1 MSLDI
6 KFPTKFKPLFED
18 MWRFIIFYG
27 GRGSGKSFNI
37 ARALIIRAYHNPT
50 RVVALSFGK
59 NHACNYTITQKEQ
72 EQCS

>member
-6 KFPTKFKPLFED
+6 KFPTKFRALFED

-37 ARALIIRAYHNPT
+37 ARSLII
-50 RVVALSFGK
+50 
-59 NHACNYTITQKEQ
+59 
-72 EQCS
+72 